1 MIRNANY
8 FLTKYHEYSVKQG
21 YSRLRDKICIDF
33 SLKCDIIFIEIKNV
47 ETKDGCHDTISY
59 QNTEII

>member
-1 MIRNANY
+1 MNIIIKN
-8 FLTKYHEYSVKQG
+8 S
-21 YSRLRDKICIDF
+21 IDNIT
-33 SLKCDIIFIEIKNV
+33 KCDIIFIEIKNV

>member
-1 MIRNANY
+1 MNVLSNKDIRGFIIKLY
-8 FLTKYHEYSVKQG
+8 
-21 YSRLRDKICIDF
+21 IDF

-47 ETKDGCHDTISY
+47 KTKDGCHDTISY